1 MAWYVFALVDAI
13 PAGRAGKG
21 LSGALSLR
29 QLAGGFLVVER
40 RADVPPVEFGSLKA
54 HQDVVARLA
63 KQVPAILPVRFGTL
77 LETEQLEEALEE
89 RDEEIQEAFGVVRG
103 RVQFTWRK
111 SGTGGLGSGIGD
123 RGSGIGDQGS
133 GIGDRGSGIGAKAE
147 RDLPKTGAEYLRRAA
162 KAANPAPPAA
172 FRGLR
177 PKLSPFVAAQ
187 RYQPATPA
195 IPEAV
200 YHLVDRKHVDRYVAA
215 AGTLNTTRPPLTVS
229 GPFPPFAF
237 APEFL

>member
-29 QLAGGFLVVER
+29 KLPGGFLVVER
-40 RADVPPVEFGSLKA
+40 RADVPPVEFGSLKK

-77 LETEQLEEALEE
+77 LDNGHLDEALQE
-89 RDEEIQEAFGVVRG
+89 RDEEIQEAFALVRG
-103 RVQFTWRK
+103 RVQFTWRI
-111 SGTGGLGSGIGD
+111 GGGGSGMG
-123 RGSGIGDQGS
+123 RASE
-133 GIGDRGSGIGAKAE
+133 AKAE

-162 KAANPAPPAA
+162 KAANPALPAA
-172 FRGLR
+172 FRALR
-177 PKLSPFVAAQ
+177 TNLSPLIAGQ
-187 RYQPATPA
+187 RYQPPTPV
-195 IPEAV
+195 IPAAV
-200 YHLVDRKHVDRYVAA
+200 YHLVERKNVDRYVAA
-215 AGTLNTTRPPLTVS
+215 ADALTQRSRRFTVS

-237 APEFL
+237 APELL